1 MSRHRKWPQGRIAP
15 DDDGELVIA
24 VETDPARK
32 VLKIH
37 FGKPVRWI
45 GLGKAEVNGLIELL
59 QKRVREIE

>member
-15 DDDGELVIA
+15 DDDGQLVIA
-24 VETDPARK
+24 IAADTK
-32 VLKIH
+32 HKILKIH
-37 FGKPVRWI
+37 FGKPVEWI